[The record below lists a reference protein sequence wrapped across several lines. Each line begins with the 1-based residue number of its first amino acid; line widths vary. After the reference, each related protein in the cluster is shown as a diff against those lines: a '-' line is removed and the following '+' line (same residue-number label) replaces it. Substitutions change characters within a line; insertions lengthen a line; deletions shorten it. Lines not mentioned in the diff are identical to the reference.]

1 MQSICVLSAHLVRRI
16 SVFKQHL
23 LVPSAPSSPLIIHN
37 MSASSTSTA
46 AAAAAAAPAAAD
58 VPVPDPSVDGKE
70 ALQLYSWPTP
80 NGHKITIFLEE
91 AGIPYD
97 YHAIN
102 ISKNVQFGNCAAC
115 LVLSRLSQ
123 V

>member
-23 LVPSAPSSPLIIHN
+23 LVPSAPSSPLIIRN
-37 MSASSTSTA
+37 MSASSTSTP
-46 AAAAAAAPAAAD
+46 AAAAAPAAAD